1 MRLKKILL
9 LVFLSCQLTNAAPSG
24 VPTFD
29 LAAIE
34 QMRIQVTKAREM
46 IQHLKDQ
53 LDAVR
58 GNALYVQQLYRE
70 IEALRDEI
78 KSMRNYIKFFSNPRN
93 ILNMSAP
100 ERIRLISE
108 FKAKKLE
115 AIDREQNRII
125 ELAAMA
131 DKTKDIKQA
140 TDLKNLIDLEKLKL
154 EQRKI
159 EIATVEEASK
169 EAIKL
174 AQVNAVMLDSCKVSR
189 RLGIEDLAQYYCS
202 RVISQKVVNDNLIAS
217 RQAKKDDS
225 SSSSSSPESDKSYSG
240 ASSNKW
246 KQLGDTSKKYESGR
260 GGPGTINSLHAKNE
274 DNGGAS
280 YGLYQMSEKAGTIQQ
295 YQKYTKYSVLKG
307 LKPGTNEFN
316 RAWKEVARQ
325 DPGGF
330 AEEQHAFIKKNYY
343 DRLSSRLKRK
353 GMDFSSRG
361 RGIQDMI
368 WSTSVQYGNKTIIES
383 ALKGHNVSEMSDAQI
398 ISVVQD
404 YKLAHH
410 KEHFASSYKKGLKEQ
425 SIINRIKQEKLDL
438 LRITKYGE

>member
-202 RVISQKVVNDNLIAS
+202 RVISQKVVNDNLVAS
-217 RQAKKDDS
+217 RQAKTGDS
-225 SSSSSSPESDKSYSG
+225 SSSSSESKSEQDNSG
-240 ASSNKW
+240 W
-246 KQLGDTSKKYESGR
+246 RLGKTSAKYESGR
-260 GGPGTINSLHAKNE
+260 GGPGTINSVEGAQRDK
-274 DNGGAS
+274 GGMS
-280 YGLYQMSEKAGTIQQ
+280 YGIYQMSENGTVQQ

-316 RAWKEVARQ
+316 KAWKEVARQ
-325 DPGGF
+325 DPKGF

-343 DRLSSRLKRK
+343 DRENARLKRK
-353 GMDFSSRG
+353 GLDFSNRG
-361 RGIQDMI
+361 AGIQDMI

-383 ALKGHNVSEMSDAQI
+383 ALKSHNVSEMSDAQI

-410 KEHFASSYKKGLKEQ
+410 KEHFASSYRKGLKEQ
-425 SIINRIKQEKLDL
+425 SIISRIKQEKLDL
-438 LRITKYGE
+438 LRITK